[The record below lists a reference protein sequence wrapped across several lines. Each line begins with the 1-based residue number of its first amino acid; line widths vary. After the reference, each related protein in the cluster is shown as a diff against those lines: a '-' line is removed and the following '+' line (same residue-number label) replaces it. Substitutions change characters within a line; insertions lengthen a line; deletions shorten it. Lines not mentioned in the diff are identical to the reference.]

1 MENFIFCVVSVRKK
15 SKANAL
21 QLTLFI
27 PTSYSQEYIWFCF
40 FIRWYKVIC
49 WSYPLRILKD
59 NKIFPQVLCKW
70 INDSLKNGAFP
81 TNPLKLPEITRIYK
95 KEDRLD
101 KGTHHTISILPSLPK
116 VFKILY
122 TVKFIVTSS
131 SNPTGSWYST
141 RSFLIATGMAK
152 GA

>member
-1 MENFIFCVVSVRKK
+1 MI
-15 SKANAL
+15 
-21 QLTLFI
+21 
-27 PTSYSQEYIWFCF
+27 
-40 FIRWYKVIC
+40 KVIC

-81 TNPLKLPEITRIYK
+81 NPLKLAEITRIYK
-95 KEDRLD
+95 KEDPFD

-116 VFKILY
+116 VFKVLY